1 MGKSVGVRDGGEL
14 HSLFLGMLCA
24 HMENGGE
31 EEEEEEEEEEAA
43 RLVMYGMRGG
53 AAWLLLRQVGTW
65 SLGRLFFSNAVVNR
79 LCSHDETFKGL
90 KG

>member
-1 MGKSVGVRDGGEL
+1 
-14 HSLFLGMLCA
+14 
-24 HMENGGE
+24 
-31 EEEEEEEEEEAA
+31 
-43 RLVMYGMRGG
+43 MYGMMRVASG
-53 AAWLLLRQVGTW
+53 LLRRVGTW